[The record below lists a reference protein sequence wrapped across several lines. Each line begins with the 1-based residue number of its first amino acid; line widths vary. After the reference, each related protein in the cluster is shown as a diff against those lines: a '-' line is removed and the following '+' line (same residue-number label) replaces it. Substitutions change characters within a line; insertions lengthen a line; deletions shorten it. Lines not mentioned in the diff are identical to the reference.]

1 MKVFEELLPLLDGLL
16 DALQRKLDAMGKMRQ
31 CVVAG
36 DLRGLEELMRDQ
48 SDLESAIGGLAAR
61 MDEARSQ
68 IASLT
73 GMAPGD
79 VKLSCLVQ
87 EADGPLAIALSDR
100 RERLLT
106 VVQALRRESAV
117 LTRLVRHTMDLNTY
131 LLAALAGVPLEGET
145 YSRDG
150 SVERNG
156 EVAIFPRS
164 V

>member
-1 MKVFEELLPLLDGLL
+1 MKAFEDLMPLLDDLL
-16 DALQRKLDAMGKMRQ
+16 DALQRKLDGMREMRQ
-31 CVVAG
+31 CVVTG
-36 DLRGLEELMRDQ
+36 DLRGLEERVRDQ
-48 SDLESAIGGLAAR
+48 NDLESAIGGLAAR
-61 MDEARSQ
+61 MEQARSQ

-100 RERLLT
+100 RERLLM
-106 VVQALRRESAV
+106 VAQAIRRESAV
-117 LTRLVRHTMDLNTY
+117 LTRLVRHTMDLNTC
-131 LLAALAGVPLEGET
+131 LLAALAGVPLEAET

-150 SVERNG
+150 SVQRNG